1 MSRFS
6 QLVILFAAVLAV
18 LANPVV
24 QKNVATIH
32 FNADY
37 TSSIDA
43 PNGELRSSYNIA
55 IAYDLLRAPLKDCPH
70 YSTHGADTWGVSVSW
85 VFNSDWKNL
94 QRRQIAYTPAPGADQ
109 VYIKPLIEN
118 VQAGDL
124 EIYFTCGSTGG
135 SGMKFI
141 SKQRWGRIIKKRTL
155 KELLLLQETG
165 YSSDGI
171 KFTGKKRTL
180 NRLIAKKQGHSINN
194 RSFQF
199 FTSSLVEKNTK
210 TSFKK
215 KKDKTFFEMFFFKF
229 QHLFKTWTNKFLFSN
244 PSTTKFFKSSILLPS
259 ATSADTSKEIIPSQQ
274 TKNTLDVKDC
284 EISITSNNVE
294 DINISKDSLCLKK
307 EIELQGLIDNFASQ
321 DSPSNTKIEDTKK
334 KNPRARLFRKNN
346 SAIDTPTVAYWRHKG
361 AVFNGYNYEILSR
374 QLLTNLVHDLL
385 GLTYNCDRS
394 KPLPSSL
401 PKYLRSP
408 KDDFQFKE
416 KLKIL
421 KKFYDGY
428 ILRYSGEID
437 FYITTNRKLC
447 HVTPILSEKLCILNK
462 SKTFKDALDSLR
474 DIKLFDSVSLQEPMY
489 SLDTEEFSPK
499 YLRNIFEITL
509 IDMCQKKLQQLELQ
523 MAILYLQSLSELD
536 LVKFKQ
542 KTYEKKDWVRDCQD
556 FVINNFGFV
565 GFCTPSKETG
575 FVIDDISSFSDIF
588 PCIGALHDRGRF
600 LHFYHQNMKSTDH
613 DDQVNYYLGKEENV
627 DQEELNTKV
636 LDTFQNNLDPKS
648 KKVGRKTRT
657 VSKIKELELVHMENI
672 NQQKVDDTLNN
683 ISNKLK
689 LLKNKPLKLKY
700 RGIEFNRP

>member
-85 VFNSDWKNL
+85 VFNGDWKNL

-135 SGMKFI
+135 SG
-141 SKQRWGRIIKKRTL
+141 
-155 KELLLLQETG
+155 
-165 YSSDGI
+165 
-171 KFTGKKRTL
+171 
-180 NRLIAKKQGHSINN
+180 
-194 RSFQF
+194 
-199 FTSSLVEKNTK
+199 
-210 TSFKK
+210 
-215 KKDKTFFEMFFFKF
+215 
-229 QHLFKTWTNKFLFSN
+229 
-244 PSTTKFFKSSILLPS
+244 SILLPS

-284 EISITSNNVE
+284 EVSITSNNVE

-307 EIELQGLIDNFASQ
+307 ELELQGLIDNFASQ

-474 DIKLFDSVSLQEPMY
+474 DIKLSDSVSLQEPMY

-689 LLKNKPLKLKY
+689 LLKNKPLKL
-700 RGIEFNRP
+700 